1 MICYESSNCA
11 ISIAFNFDTQ
21 RKRRKEKRKNLK
33 IAFFFHFPIESHKV
47 LGEFELAYLITK
59 KKKKAEMIW
68 NVDLTKKI
76 STLEF
81 LTLYKTLCC

>member
-1 MICYESSNCA
+1 MPSALHLTLIL
-11 ISIAFNFDTQ
+11 
-21 RKRRKEKRKNLK
+21 KEKEERKKEKK
-33 IAFFFHFPIESHKV
+33 ISKLLFFHFPIESHKV
-47 LGEFELAYLITK
+47 LGEFKLAYLITK

-76 STLEF
+76 STLKF

>member
-1 MICYESSNCA
+1 MPSALHLTLILKEKEE
-11 ISIAFNFDTQ
+11 
-21 RKRRKEKRKNLK
+21 RKKRKNLK

-47 LGEFELAYLITK
+47 LGEFKLAYLITK